1 MTIQTHKTGK
11 WSWKFAPGAEE
22 IIQDLLRHWDMIEEM
37 PGAEVLKSNL
47 SRTVIAFPSTSSRP
61 ALIIKRYH
69 VRGVKE
75 TLKYLVL
82 KSRAASEWTALQHL
96 KTSKVAVPRPLAFG
110 EKLSGKILL
119 GAGLVMEKLS
129 NAQGISQW
137 LRERGTGHPV
147 RIEVLRQVG
156 YQVARLH
163 GARCRHSDL
172 HTGNILVQDGGPDDK
187 PRVVLI
193 DHHVCRIG
201 KMPSE
206 RQRRNN
212 LAKLFHSLLPKI
224 THSESMELLRSYNE
238 ANAAPKWNVSGLQR
252 VLDDL
257 VYRAHRLQE
266 IRLRSRSK
274 RCWKNSSQFAR
285 TVSRGWRVYRRR
297 EVPIDSLHVFQ
308 EGRIN
313 LESISEDQ
321 SGLDIGGATIEL
333 EKGAQPVVVKQ
344 YNYRGLW
351 RRIWHRV
358 YPSPLHKEWEVAREL
373 EVRVIPN
380 PKALALMVQYHFGL
394 PGRVILIVERTVK
407 EGL

>member
-11 WSWKFAPGAEE
+11 WSWKFASGAEE
-22 IIQDLLRHWDMIEEM
+22 FLQYLLKRWETIEDL

-69 VRGVKE
+69 VRGLKE
-75 TLKYLVL
+75 RLKYVL
-82 KSRAASEWTALQHL
+82 LLSRAASEWTALKHL
-96 KTSKVAVPRPLAFG
+96 RTTEVAVPRPLAFG
-110 EKLSGKILL
+110 EKRSGRILFS
-119 GAGLVMEKLS
+119 AGLIMERLP
-129 NAQGISQW
+129 NARGVSQW
-137 LRERGTGHPV
+137 LREKRVGDPV
-147 RIEVLRQVG
+147 RLEVLRQVG
-156 YQVARLH
+156 YQVAKLH
-163 GARCRHSDL
+163 GAGCRHSDL
-172 HTGNILVQDGGPDDK
+172 HAGNILIREGGLEDK
-187 PRVVLI
+187 PQVVLI

-201 KMPSE
+201 AMPSE
-206 RQRRNN
+206 RQKRNN
-212 LAKLFHSLLPKI
+212 LAKLFHSFLPIIK
-224 THSESMELLRSYNE
+224 HSEALELLRAYKE
-238 ANAAPKWNVSGLQR
+238 ACGAPKWKASTLQR

-257 VYRAHRLQE
+257 VHRAHHLE
-266 IRLRSRSK
+266 AVRLRSRLK

-351 RRIWHRV
+351 RRIWHQV

-373 EVRVIPN
+373 EVRGIPN

>member
-1 MTIQTHKTGK
+1 MTKQTYKSGK
-11 WSWKFAPGAEE
+11 WRWKFTPGAEE
-22 IIQDLLRHWDMIEEM
+22 IIQDLLRHWEMIEDL
-37 PGAEVLKSNL
+37 PGAEVLKSSL

-96 KTSKVAVPRPLAFG
+96 KTSNVAVPRPLAFG
-110 EKLSGKILL
+110 EKLSGKTLL

-137 LRERGTGHPV
+137 LRERGPGHPV
-147 RIEVLRQVG
+147 RIEVLWQVG

-163 GARCRHSDL
+163 EVGCRHSDL
-172 HTGNILVQDGGPDDK
+172 HTGNILVQGGGPDDK

-224 THSESMELLRSYNE
+224 THSEAMELLRAYNE

-266 IRLRSRSK
+266 IRLRSRLK

-285 TVSRGWRVYRRR
+285 TVSKGWRVYRRR
-297 EVPIDSLHVFQ
+297 EIPLDSLQVFQ
-308 EGRIN
+308 EGQIN
-313 LESISEDQ
+313 FEAISEAP
-321 SGLDIGGATIEL
+321 SGVLVGETTLELKKGG
-333 EKGAQPVVVKQ
+333 QPVVVKQ
-344 YNYRGLW
+344 LSYDGFW
-351 RRIWHRV
+351 RRIWHRFF
-358 YPSPLHKEWEVAREL
+358 PGPLHKEWGAARSR
-373 EVRVIPN
+373 EVRGIPN
-380 PKALALMVQYHFGL
+380 PKALALMEQYRYGL
-394 PGRVILIVERTVK
+394 PAREVLITERIVE
-407 EGL
+407 EEP

>member
-11 WSWKFAPGAEE
+11 WSWKFASGAEE
-22 IIQDLLRHWDMIEEM
+22 FLQYLLKRWETIEDL

-69 VRGVKE
+69 VRGLKE
-75 TLKYLVL
+75 RLKYVL
-82 KSRAASEWTALQHL
+82 LLSRAASEWTALKHL
-96 KTSKVAVPRPLAFG
+96 RTTEVAVPRPLAFG
-110 EKLSGKILL
+110 EKRSGRILFS
-119 GAGLVMEKLS
+119 AGLIMERLP
-129 NAQGISQW
+129 NARGVSQW
-137 LRERGTGHPV
+137 LREKRVGDPV
-147 RIEVLRQVG
+147 RLEVLRQVG
-156 YQVARLH
+156 YQVAKLH
-163 GARCRHSDL
+163 GAGCRHSDL
-172 HTGNILVQDGGPDDK
+172 HAGNILIREGGLEDK
-187 PRVVLI
+187 PQVVLI

-201 KMPSE
+201 AMPSE
-206 RQRRNN
+206 RQKRNN
-212 LAKLFHSLLPKI
+212 LAKLFHSFLPIIK
-224 THSESMELLRSYNE
+224 HSEALELLRAYKE
-238 ANAAPKWNVSGLQR
+238 ACGAPKWKASTLQR

-257 VYRAHRLQE
+257 VHRAHHLE
-266 IRLRSRSK
+266 AVRLRSRLK

-373 EVRVIPN
+373 EVRGIPN